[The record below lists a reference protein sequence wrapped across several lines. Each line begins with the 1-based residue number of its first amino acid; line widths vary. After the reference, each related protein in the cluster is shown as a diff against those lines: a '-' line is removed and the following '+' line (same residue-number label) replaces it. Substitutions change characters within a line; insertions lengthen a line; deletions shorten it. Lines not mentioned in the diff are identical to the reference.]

1 MTQTAS
7 RVCLSET
14 RYILNRSL
22 INPMTFRLTRFVL
35 ALAAILSV
43 GALAQTGSAAST
55 PTASVP
61 ANPGVPK
68 IGIVNMQQAIL
79 ASNEGRRD
87 FEALQKKFEPKQ
99 TELKSMNDEVEGL
112 KKQLNTQGDK
122 LNDEARANLV
132 KSIESKQKSLQRSLE
147 DAQGDFQAQQ
157 NDILNRVGQKVMEV
171 LDKYAKENG
180 YTMILDVS
188 NPQSPVLWA
197 GASSDVTKAIVDAY
211 NTQSG
216 VAAPATTSGSRP
228 SAGTKPTVGGA
239 KPVATAPK
247 PATTTTPPPA
257 PH

>member
-1 MTQTAS
+1 
-7 RVCLSET
+7 
-14 RYILNRSL
+14 
-22 INPMTFRLTRFVL
+22 MTFKLTRVVL

-55 PTASVP
+55 PAPSVP
-61 ANPGVPK
+61 ATTAAPK
-68 IGIVNMQQAIL
+68 IGIINMQQAIL
-79 ASNEGRRD
+79 ASHEGRRD

-99 TELKSMNDEVEGL
+99 AELKGMNDEVEGL

-122 LNDEARANLV
+122 LNDEARSTLV
-132 KSIESKQKSLQRSLE
+132 KNIESKQKSLQRSLE

-157 NDILNRVGQKVMEV
+157 NDILNRIGQKMMEV

-188 NPQSPVLWA
+188 NPSSPVLWA

-216 VAAPATTSGSRP
+216 VAAPPAAKP
-228 SAGTKPTVGGA
+228 SASAKPATGTKP
-239 KPVATAPK
+239 ATPATPK
-247 PATTTTPPPA
+247 PASTTP
-257 PH
+257 H

>member
-1 MTQTAS
+1 MIFKQ
-7 RVCLSET
+7 
-14 RYILNRSL
+14 
-22 INPMTFRLTRFVL
+22 TRFIL

-43 GALAQTGSAAST
+43 GALAQNGSAAAT
-55 PTASVP
+55 PAPTAP
-61 ANPGVPK
+61 APTGPLK
-68 IGIVNMQQAIL
+68 IGIINMQQAIL

-99 TELKSMNDEVEGL
+99 TELKGMNDEVEGL

-122 LNDEARANLV
+122 LNDEARSNLV
-132 KSIESKQKSLQRSLE
+132 KTIESKQKSLQRSLE

-157 NDILNRVGQKVMEV
+157 NDILNRIGQKMMEV
-171 LDKYAKENG
+171 LDKYAKDNG

-216 VAAPATTSGSRP
+216 VAAPPATSRP
-228 SAGTKPTVGGA
+228 SASAKPAGTPTKP
-239 KPVATAPK
+239 ATATSK
-247 PATTTTPPPA
+247 PATTAPAPTTP
-257 PH
+257 H